1 MINSRTFVGRWI
13 NMWDCMFCGK
23 ARTRIHTSLGAG
35 KNGTTS
41 CGTRFPRR
49 GRHGRVGLG
58 HTYLK
63 NLLDVV
69 LRQIIPC
76 KGRGV
81 LDGHV
86 FQRYCFPGC
95 RPQCTP
101 LNPRGSTGLRATQ
114 DHQTPRE
121 CARCAGRVL
130 TAGGCTAAGGRYAR
144 AGAGGT

>member
-1 MINSRTFVGRWI
+1 
-13 NMWDCMFCGK
+13 MWDCMFCGK
-23 ARTRIHTSLGAG
+23 ARIHTSLGAG

-41 CGTRFPRR
+41 CGTACPRR
-49 GRHGRVGLG
+49 DRHGRVGLG

-86 FQRYCFPGC
+86 PTLLFPGVVH
-95 RPQCTP
+95 PQCTP
-101 LNPRGSTGLRATQ
+101 LNPAGLYGLEGHSGSPDT
-114 DHQTPRE
+114 
-121 CARCAGRVL
+121 V
-130 TAGGCTAAGGRYAR
+130 
-144 AGAGGT
+144 